1 MKITYDPKVDA
12 AYFRFL
18 EGSFECTTLRLSDS
32 VAVNIAPG
40 GRVVGM
46 EVLDASENLEILPKS
61 PSIQIENLKVA

>member
-18 EGSFECTTLRLSDS
+18 EGDFQCTTVRISED

-40 GRVVGM
+40 GKVVGI
-46 EVLDASENLEILPKS
+46 EVLDASENLKITPEAPN
-61 PSIQIENLKVA
+61 IQLENLKVG